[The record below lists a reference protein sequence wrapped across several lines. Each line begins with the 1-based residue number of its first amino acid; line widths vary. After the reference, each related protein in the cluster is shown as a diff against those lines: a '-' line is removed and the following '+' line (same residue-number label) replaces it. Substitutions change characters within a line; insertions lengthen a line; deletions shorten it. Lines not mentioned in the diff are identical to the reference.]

1 MNTTF
6 SSTHLETLVDLQ
18 KLAKRHN
25 CKISFGCRSD
35 TSNEEIDNDIL
46 RENGATEEIIEKIS
60 SGWEY
65 GISVNNV
72 QSTNEQTWFQLYDP
86 NVGEKHYNVMS
97 YNENRTYFEVEFD
110 YDFDEDGNQDLVN
123 WLEEHNAD
131 WNYDKDKYII
141 CLSNAPT
148 TITGFGYEEGHKD
161 YRVYRE
167 GMALHYFTELVCNY
181 LKEPMIK
188 RTY

>member
-1 MNTTF
+1 M
-6 SSTHLETLVDLQ
+6 VDLQ

-25 CKISFGCRSD
+25 CKISFGCCSN

-65 GISVNNV
+65 GISINNIEN
-72 QSTNEQTWFQLYDP
+72 TDEHIWFQLYNP
-86 NVGEKHYNVMS
+86 EGNNQYNVMT
-97 YNENRTYFEVEFD
+97 YYENRTYFEVEFN
-110 YDFDEDGNQDLVN
+110 YDFDEDGNQDLAN

-141 CLSNAPT
+141 CLDNAPT
-148 TITGFGYEEGHKD
+148 TITGFGYKNVHKD